1 MHYERFVMIR
11 KNAGFTLVEV
21 IASLV
26 VAGILGAMLIAFM
39 GSGVMQSVNPV
50 ILAQNGTYLNAIMDK
65 MTADYRY
72 NMSHAL
78 ATGASRTTGFN
89 NFVANLDT
97 ANYYS
102 DGSHSYTVTKQR
114 ISFTGDPPRETN
126 DAGSK
131 IMKVTITYR
140 DLKAT
145 TIFTE

>member
-1 MHYERFVMIR
+1 MHYGRFVIIR
-11 KNAGFTLVEV
+11 KSSGFTLVEV
-21 IASLV
+21 IVSIV
-26 VAGILGAMLIAFM
+26 IAGLLGAMLIAFM
-39 GSGVMQSVNPV
+39 GSGVMQSANPV

-102 DGSHSYTVTKQR
+102 DGSHSYSVTKQR
-114 ISFTGDPPRETN
+114 ISFTGDPPQETN

-131 IMKVTITYR
+131 IMKVIITYR

>member
-1 MHYERFVMIR
+1 MNFR
-11 KNAGFTLVEV
+11 KLLKNKKGFTLVEV
-21 IASLV
+21 IVSLV

-39 GSGVMQSVNPV
+39 GTGVMQSSNPV
-50 ILAQNGTYLNAIMDK
+50 IIAQNGAYLNAIMDK

-78 ATGASRTTGFN
+78 KTGASRTVGFN
-89 NFVANLDT
+89 NFIANLDT

-102 DGSHSYTVTKQR
+102 DGSHPYAVTKQR
-114 ISFTGDPPRETN
+114 ISFAGNPPQETN
-126 DAGSK
+126 DSGSK
-131 IMKVTITYR
+131 VMKVTIAYR

>member
-1 MHYERFVMIR
+1 MTFKKIL
-11 KNAGFTLVEV
+11 KNKAGFTLIEV
-21 IASLV
+21 IVSLI
-26 VAGILGAMLIAFM
+26 VAGILGAMLITFM
-39 GSGVMQSVNPV
+39 NSGVMQSANPV

-72 NMSHAL
+72 NMSHAR

-102 DGSHSYTVTKQR
+102 DGSHSYTVSKQR